1 MGTIVQKLRFS
12 ARSVSCRLNL
22 ERGKRQPGERDGCIR
37 ETAASERNSRV
48 REKWPRQRPVAGYPG
63 SRGCQRAPENADR
76 WKAEEKCTGISTIE
90 REFLSNIVLPDGQ
103 TVGEWMAPQLETA
116 YTQGNM
122 PALLPMLE
130 DCNQNG

>member
-37 ETAASERNSRV
+37 ETAASERNSRG

-90 REFLSNIVLPDGQ
+90 KMR
-103 TVGEWMAPQLETA
+103 
-116 YTQGNM
+116 
-122 PALLPMLE
+122 
-130 DCNQNG
+130 

>member
-1 MGTIVQKLRFS
+1 MFDYVIIFLKKKRIYAIMGTIVQKLRFS

-22 ERGKRQPGERDGCIR
+22 ERGKRQPGERDGCI
-37 ETAASERNSRV
+37 

-90 REFLSNIVLPDGQ
+90 KMR
-103 TVGEWMAPQLETA
+103 
-116 YTQGNM
+116 
-122 PALLPMLE
+122 
-130 DCNQNG
+130 